1 MIKYKN
7 RHGDTITLTEID
19 DNSYKISSSFQDFYR
34 TGYDANPNDVL
45 WIDFSG
51 GPFLRIGENLKDY
64 FGLDKVI
71 KSFKFKEGII
81 IEV

>member
-1 MIKYKN
+1 MKYKN
-7 RHGDTITLTEID
+7 RHGDTITLTKID
-19 DNSYKISSSFQDFYR
+19 DNSYKISSSFEEGVRAGFDS
-34 TGYDANPNDVL
+34 NPNDIL

-51 GPFLRIGENLKDY
+51 GPFLKVGDNLKDY